1 MSIVWPVTVPPS
13 LAVLAFGAQS
23 NFAAGHFKKY
33 YTGFNMK
40 SNWSA
45 NKNHLMY
52 SGADFLG
59 FVKPAFGLHGL
70 EYIVWLAKDD
80 QRTRILHMNSLKECV
95 DKVENFFAKP
105 ISEQRFIFEA
115 RKKDDTKVAHLLI
128 GEPDYGWIERDDIQR
143 VSPDDIKSDSVYDKS
158 VIVCDAFTNVDD
170 AIEVCHKFAQ
180 LGFSLYI
187 HHVFRPTIDE
197 PVIDPDEWKKINMF
211 LLNEYEADK
220 IDYEHICCGK
230 DEYSF
235 HDAEELIYGELI

>member
-1 MSIVWPVTVPPS
+1 
-13 LAVLAFGAQS
+13 
-23 NFAAGHFKKY
+23 
-33 YTGFNMK
+33 MK

-59 FVKPAFGLHGL
+59 FVKPVIGLHGL
-70 EYIVWLAKDD
+70 EYIAWLAKDD
-80 QRTRILHMNSLKECV
+80 QRTCILHRNSLKECV

-128 GEPDYGWIERDDIQR
+128 GEPNYGWIKRDDIQR
-143 VSPDDIKSDSVYDKS
+143 FNPDDIRCDAVYDKS
-158 VIVCDAFTNVDD
+158 IVVCDAFIKVVD
-170 AIEVCHKFAQ
+170 AVVFCNRLRQ
-180 LGFSLYI
+180 LGFNIYV
-187 HHVFRPTIDE
+187 HHVFSSTFDE
-197 PVIDPDEWKKINMF
+197 SFKPVIDPDEWKKINMF

-230 DEYSF
+230 DEYTF